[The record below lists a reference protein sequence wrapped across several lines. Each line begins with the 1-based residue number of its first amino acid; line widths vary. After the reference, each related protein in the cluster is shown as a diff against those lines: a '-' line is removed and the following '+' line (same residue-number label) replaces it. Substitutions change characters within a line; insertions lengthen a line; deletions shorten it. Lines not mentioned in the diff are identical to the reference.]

1 MSAIAGKNVLIT
13 GGASGMGR
21 LVARRVAALGGN
33 LVLWDVNPDNL
44 ERVRAEAERASG
56 RPALAHVCDV
66 SDRAQVYETAN
77 RVKASIGPL
86 DILVNSA
93 GVVTG
98 APFLELPDEKVE
110 LTFGVNALALFWTA
124 KAFLPDMIAR
134 NSGHLVTIASASG
147 YVGVANLADYS
158 ASKWAAI
165 GFDESL
171 RAELRKTAPGVRTT
185 VVCPY
190 YVDTG
195 MFKGVRSRFPRLLPI
210 LKEERVA
217 DRIVSAIQRNKRR
230 VVMPPLVHLVPLL
243 RPLPVALFDAV
254 NDFLGVNVSMER
266 FVGRRNG
273 PADSG

>member
-1 MSAIAGKNVLIT
+1 MSTIAGKNVLIT

>member
-217 DRIVSAIQRNKRR
+217 DRIVSAIQRNKQR

>member
-1 MSAIAGKNVLIT
+1 MSAIAGRNVLIT

-21 LVARRVAALGGN
+21 LVARKVAALGGN
-33 LVLWDVNPDNL
+33 IVLWDINPENL
-44 ERVRAEAERASG
+44 DRVRAEVQRISG
-56 RPALAHVCDV
+56 RPVLGHVCDV
-66 SDRAQVYETAN
+66 SDRAQVYETAKQVHA
-77 RVKASIGPL
+77 RVGPL
-86 DILVNSA
+86 DILVSSA

-110 LTFGVNALALFWTA
+110 QTFRVNTLALFWTA

-185 VVCPY
+185 IVCPY

-195 MFKGVRSRFPRLLPI
+195 MFTGVRSRFPRLLPI
-210 LKEERVA
+210 LKEEHVV

-254 NDFLGVNVSMER
+254 NDFLGVNASMDH
-266 FVGRRNG
+266 FVGRRDG
-273 PADSG
+273 PAGRG